1 MIKFV
6 IPSLLG
12 AFFFLFPI
20 RANNG
25 ITIPIGWLSDRLQQ
39 HLSSYLAH
47 IVILVCVISVLLSLW
62 FSIRRNSKFL
72 GDFSAPFRTSSTW
85 LVLRTLGLIFG
96 LVIFFSTGP
105 EFIWSSNTGQ
115 VVLNDLAKPI
125 FTIFLVAGLLLPLL
139 TDYGLMELLGT
150 LLSKVFRTLFTLPG
164 RASIDALASWMGS
177 APVGVL
183 ITSQQYNKG
192 YYSGREAA
200 VIATNFSVVSLPFCL
215 LVANVIGIGHLFIPY
230 YLAVVIAGVIAAIIV
245 PRIWPLRSKKD
256 LYSHAGKQLHEETSD
271 TDSLLRAGI
280 AKAKDKAQTGPTPK
294 QFVKNGLLNVFD
306 IWFGLMP
313 PLLFIATLGL
323 IIAEYTPVLVWI
335 SYPLVPV
342 LNLLQVPEATA
353 AAPAFFAGFADMFLP
368 AVLGKDIESEL
379 TRFVIAGVSITQ
391 LVYMSE
397 VGLLLLKSAI
407 PIRFGDLIAIFCL
420 RTVISLPIIT
430 GIAHLTV

>member
-1 MIKFV
+1 MIKFAV
-6 IPSLLG
+6 PSLLG

-20 RANNG
+20 RSDKA
-25 ITIPIGWLSDRLQQ
+25 ITIPIGWLSDSLQQ
-39 HLSSYLAH
+39 LLSASLAH
-47 IVILVCVISVLLSLW
+47 IVIGVCVISVSLTLW
-62 FSIRRNSKFL
+62 FTLRKESKFL
-72 GDFSAPFRTSSTW
+72 GDFAAPFKTSLIW
-85 LVLRTLGLIFG
+85 FALRTLGLLFG
-96 LVIFFSTGP
+96 LLIFFSIGP
-105 EFIWSSNTGQ
+105 EYVWSANTGQ

-125 FTIFLVAGLLLPLL
+125 FAIFLVAGLLLPLL

-150 LLSKVFRTLFTLPG
+150 LFSRAFRALFTLPG

-183 ITSQQYNKG
+183 ITSQQYSKG

-230 YLAVVIAGVIAAIIV
+230 YVAVVLAGLVAAMII
-245 PRIWPLRSKKD
+245 PRIWPLRSMQD
-256 LYSHAGKQLHEETSD
+256 SYSEAGKQLHEES
-271 TDSLLRAGI
+271 TDSSLIRAGLT
-280 AKAKDKAQTGPTPK
+280 KAKRKAQTGPTPRV
-294 QFVKNGLLNVFD
+294 FIKNGLLNVFD

-323 IIAEYTPVLVWI
+323 IIAEYTPILVWI
-335 SYPLVPV
+335 SYPLVP
-342 LNLLQVPEATA
+342 LLQLLQVPEASA

-368 AVLGKDIESEL
+368 AVLGKNIDSEL

-407 PIRFGDLIAIFCL
+407 PIRFRDLIAIFCL
-420 RTVISLPIIT
+420 RTLVSLPIVA
-430 GIAHLTV
+430 GIAHLTL